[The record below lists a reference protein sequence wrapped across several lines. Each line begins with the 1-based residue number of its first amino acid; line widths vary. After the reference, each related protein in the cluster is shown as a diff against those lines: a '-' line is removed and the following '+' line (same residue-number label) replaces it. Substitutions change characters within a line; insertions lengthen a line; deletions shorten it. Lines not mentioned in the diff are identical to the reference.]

1 MKTKRS
7 QQFPVD
13 IDVKNEVSKRFED
26 FENRLESDHQKRQNC
41 EMTKQ
46 YFEFIIGKSKDF
58 TPEFSKIWLAPLRPV
73 ASKKTKKKLT
83 DSSGNITWSIGVEKT
98 SRKESSV
105 GDKTTLMFAASK
117 IKGYLKLNFDS
128 FES

>member
-1 MKTKRS
+1 M
-7 QQFPVD
+7 
-13 IDVKNEVSKRFED
+13 KNEVSKRFED

-46 YFEFIIGKSKDF
+46 YFEFIIGKRKDF

-73 ASKKTKKKLT
+73 ATKKTKKKLT

-98 SRKESSV
+98 SRKESAV

-117 IKGYLKLNFDS
+117 IKGYFKSIFDN
-128 FES
+128 

>member
-1 MKTKRS
+1 MKIIQS
-7 QQFPVD
+7 EQFPVD

-26 FENRLESDHQKRQNC
+26 FENRLESDQQKRQNC

-73 ASKKTKKKLT
+73 ATKKTKKKLT

-98 SRKESSV
+98 NRKESAV

-117 IKGYLKLNFDS
+117 IKGIFNENFELY
-128 FES
+128 ES

>member
-1 MKTKRS
+1 
-7 QQFPVD
+7 
-13 IDVKNEVSKRFED
+13 
-26 FENRLESDHQKRQNC
+26 
-41 EMTKQ
+41 MTKQ

-98 SRKESSV
+98 TRKESSV